1 MLKFTSADDLVRL
14 PKDNPAY
21 PVIATLIQGI
31 ITDTL
36 DTEFPYDPDANGFIA
51 PIEGPEDV
59 NRPFTEIWPDGDW
72 GLTDILWEGITL
84 QDGHFLAIYLANN
97 EYGIVFVIPD
107 ADWVQGELR
116 ECILRNLDPP
126 EEIERQQ
133 SMFHEETT

>member
-1 MLKFTSADDLVRL
+1 MLKFTSADDLARL
-14 PKDNPAY
+14 PKSNPAY

-36 DTEFPYDPDANGFIA
+36 DTDYPYDPDANGFIA
-51 PIEGPEDV
+51 LIEPGDV
-59 NRPFTEIWPDGDW
+59 DRPLTDIWPDGDW
-72 GLTDILWEGITL
+72 GLTDIMWEGITL

-107 ADWVQGELR
+107 EDWVQGELR

-126 EEIERQQ
+126 EEIERQLEQ
-133 SMFHEETT
+133 ETS